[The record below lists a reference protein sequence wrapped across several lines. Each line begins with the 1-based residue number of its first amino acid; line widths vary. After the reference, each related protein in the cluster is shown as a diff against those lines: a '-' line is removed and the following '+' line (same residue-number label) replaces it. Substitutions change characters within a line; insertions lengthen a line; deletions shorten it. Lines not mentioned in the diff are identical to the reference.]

1 MKIGKSKFLA
11 LKSSADQIRQST
23 GYGGLQKILS
33 AKSRDYTE
41 GVLSNFKSIQDP
53 DMRKFV
59 DIMLE
64 DIDGAF
70 FGNEI
75 AAKIQDLGA
84 GADNE
89 QGSEDVSVLAKF
101 NNNIDLFLD
110 RHKTLKDN
118 VGDKKGCKTSSFIPT
133 TVIAEANNNSSTKTS
148 KSDESPKG
156 QSKTDPSLVLVNA
169 NHLDFSP
176 TTALTSE
183 IEIFANAIPTH
194 EFSRCVPF
202 LDVQFQTATTSVKD
216 GKPNSISL
224 AKMILGP
231 ESVVG
236 KKTNNLL
243 ASAQPEGTPDDA
255 KTSTFGMELF
265 TSPQTLVPLNR
276 EARTVPL
283 LDPFKP
289 LMSIESVDISIV
301 PAAGLIEKKTARMQL
316 TLHDRSRLHEIAELI
331 RPENYGTNELLLEW
345 GWSHP
350 DNSGD
355 NAYGTFL
362 NAMRAKEKFSVYNS
376 TFSLEGDG
384 QVRITLDLFAQGSSD
399 LLLVSILDNTTLKD
413 EGRAIQKLSK
423 QIRDTIGETEKVLKR
438 KMIKPVQVLSGHLSS
453 NSTIFAE
460 DLNALQKQ
468 LSAKTQKL
476 KGKEAVAVAEIQKSL
491 ARLSERKKSFTTV
504 KSEILDEILKKMMLT
519 LDPFHPA
526 IRPFLDQGTGKEK
539 SKASR
544 YISVGKIF
552 GQFVGRPLLATN
564 KYAEVQMFFYGF
576 GTQSGRNGALAR
588 YTVGEFLINKDE
600 FRSAL
605 NHLINSTRES
615 QIPIQA
621 FINYIINTF
630 IKYPDSVLTNVKAKG
645 FINNKLNERGVRP
658 APDTGLKRN
667 KKGELTKAAQQK
679 LDKHREFMSTF
690 RAPNVN
696 VKFEAVPVS
705 PNSEYAKHFNTD
717 QKTIL
722 KVHVFDMNGGRS
734 DGFTQIVGASSNNFE
749 TVKDISNN
757 LRKARTAKGKSQS
770 DSLKAHSE
778 QLKSLIKQFE
788 EANPAFVK
796 KINSAGAD
804 EYRIN
809 VPFHELKRILAQN
822 YPTLVYGAE
831 GSVMTAA
838 QFGSIQDQGFKNLQL
853 YRYGRNP
860 ERSPAGTADNG
871 LPIKIQPTN
880 ASITMLGC
888 PLLRYS
894 QHFFIDFGTGTSA
907 DDMYY
912 AKTVSHS
919 IRPGSFTT
927 SLQLSTRDAD
937 GKFESTLSLLNKASQ
952 FIEDAKPAAANK

>member
-33 AKSRDYTE
+33 AKSRTASRQ
-41 GVLSNFKSIQDP
+41 GLSNFKAIQDAA
-53 DMRKFV
+53 MRQFV
-59 DIMLE
+59 DIMVE
-64 DIDGAF
+64 DTDGAF
-70 FGNEI
+70 FGNEM
-75 AAKIQDLGA
+75 AAKIQDLGS
-84 GADNE
+84 GADDT
-89 QGSEDVSVLAKF
+89 QGAENASILAKF
-101 NNNIDLFLD
+101 NSNIDLFLD
-110 RHKTLKDN
+110 KHKSVEDN
-118 VGDKKGCKTSSFIPT
+118 VGSLKGNKTSNFVPS
-133 TVIAEANNNSSTKTS
+133 TVIAEASNNSSNKPAQG
-148 KSDESPKG
+148 DEAPKG
-156 QSKTDPSLVLVNA
+156 RSKTDPSLVLVNA

-176 TTALTSE
+176 TTALTAE

-216 GKPNSISL
+216 GKPNSLSL

-231 ESVVG
+231 ESLRA
-236 KKTNNLL
+236 KSTNNLL
-243 ASAQPEGTPDDA
+243 ASAQPEGTPVDV

-265 TSPQTLVPLNR
+265 TSPQTLTPLNR

-350 DNSGD
+350 DNSGN

-362 NAMRAKEKFSVYNS
+362 NAMRIKEKFSVYNS

-399 LLLVSILDNTTLKD
+399 LLLVSILDNETLKD
-413 EGRAIQKLSK
+413 EGSAIEKLSK

-438 KMIKPVQVLSGHLSS
+438 KMIKPVQVLSGHLAS
-453 NSTIFAE
+453 NTTIFAE

-468 LSAKTQKL
+468 LNAKTQKL
-476 KGKEAVAVAEIQKSL
+476 KGKESTAVAEIQKSL
-491 ARLSERKKSFTTV
+491 AKIAERKNAFTTV
-504 KSEILDEILKKMMLT
+504 KSEILDEILKKMMST
-519 LDPFHPA
+519 VDPFHPN
-526 IRPFLDQGTGKEK
+526 IRSFLDAGTGKEK
-539 SKASR
+539 SKISR
-544 YISVGKIF
+544 YISVGKLF
-552 GQFVGRPLLATN
+552 GQFVGRPLLATD

-576 GTQSGRNGALAR
+576 STQSGRNGALAP

-615 QIPIQA
+615 QIPIQT
-621 FINYIINTF
+621 FISYIINTF

-645 FINNKLNERGVRP
+645 FINNKLNERGTRP
-658 APDTGLKRN
+658 APDVKLQRN
-667 KKGELTKAAQQK
+667 KKGNLTKAAQEK

-690 RAPNVN
+690 RAPNVS

-705 PNSEYAKHFNTD
+705 PNSEYAKHFDTD

-734 DGFTQIVGASSNNFE
+734 DAFTQIVGASSNNFE
-749 TVKDISNN
+749 TVKDISNS
-757 LRKARTAKGKSQS
+757 LRKARTSKGKSQS
-770 DSLKAHSE
+770 DSLKAHSQ
-778 QLKSLIKQFE
+778 QLKTLIKQFE
-788 EANPAFVK
+788 NVNPAFVK
-796 KINSAGAD
+796 KINSAGAP
-804 EYRIN
+804 EYKIN
-809 VPFHELKRILAQN
+809 VPFHELKKILAQN
-822 YPTLVYGAE
+822 YPTLVYGSE
-831 GSVMTAA
+831 GSVITSA

-860 ERSPAGTADNG
+860 DRSPSGTADNG

-894 QHFFIDFGTGTSA
+894 QHYFVDFGTGTSA

-927 SLQLSTRDAD
+927 SVQLSTRDAD

-952 FIEDAKPAAANK
+952 FIEDAKPDSSDS

>member
-33 AKSRDYTE
+33 SKSRTE
-41 GVLSNFKSIQDP
+41 SRQGLSNYKAIQDAA
-53 DMRKFV
+53 MRQFV
-59 DIMLE
+59 DIMVE
-64 DIDGAF
+64 DTDGAF
-70 FGNEI
+70 FGNEM
-75 AAKIQDLGA
+75 AAKIQDLGS
-84 GADNE
+84 GADNT
-89 QGSEDVSVLAKF
+89 QGAENASILAKF

-110 RHKTLKDN
+110 KHKSVEGN
-118 VGDKKGCKTSSFIPT
+118 IGSKKGCKTSNFVSS
-133 TVIAEANNNSSTKTS
+133 TVIAESSNNSSNKPTQG
-148 KSDESPKG
+148 DEAPKG
-156 QSKTDPSLVLVNA
+156 RSKTDPSLVLVNA

-176 TTALTSE
+176 TTALTAE

-216 GKPNSISL
+216 DKPNSLSL

-231 ESVVG
+231 VSVKG
-236 KKTNNLL
+236 KATNNLL
-243 ASAQPEGTPDDA
+243 VSAQPEGTPVDV

-265 TSPQTLVPLNR
+265 TSPQTLTPLNR
-276 EARTVPL
+276 EQRTVPL

-350 DNSGD
+350 DNSGN

-362 NAMRAKEKFSVYNS
+362 NAMRVKEKFSVYNS

-399 LLLVSILDNTTLKD
+399 LLLVSILDNETLKE
-413 EGRAIQKLSK
+413 EGKAIEKLSK

-438 KMIKPVQVLSGHLSS
+438 KMIKPVQILSGHLAS
-453 NSTIFAE
+453 NTTIFAE

-468 LSAKTQKL
+468 LNAKTQKL
-476 KGKEAVAVAEIQKSL
+476 KGKESTAVAEIQKSL
-491 ARLSERKKSFTTV
+491 AKIAERKNAFTTV
-504 KSEILDEILKKMMLT
+504 KSEILDEILKKMMST
-519 LDPFHPA
+519 VDPFHPN
-526 IRPFLDQGTGKEK
+526 IRSFLDAGTGKEK
-539 SKASR
+539 SKISR
-544 YISVGKIF
+544 YISVGKLF
-552 GQFVGRPLLATN
+552 GQFVGRPLLATD

-576 GTQSGRNGALAR
+576 STQSGRNGALAP

-615 QIPIQA
+615 QIPIQT

-645 FINNKLNERGVRP
+645 FINNKLNERGARP
-658 APDTGLKRN
+658 APDVKLQRN
-667 KKGELTKAAQQK
+667 KKGNLTKAAQEK

-690 RAPNVN
+690 RAPNVS

-705 PNSEYAKHFNTD
+705 PNSEYAKHFDTD

-734 DGFTQIVGASSNNFE
+734 DAFTQIVGASSNNFE
-749 TVKDISNN
+749 TVKDISNS
-757 LRKARTAKGKSQS
+757 LRKARTSKGKPQS

-778 QLKSLIKQFE
+778 QLKSLIHQFE

-809 VPFHELKRILAQN
+809 VSFHELKRILAQN
-822 YPTLVYGAE
+822 YPTLVYGSE

-860 ERSPAGTADNG
+860 DRSPAGTADNG

-894 QHFFIDFGTGTSA
+894 QHYFVDFGTGTSA

-927 SLQLSTRDAD
+927 SVQLSTRDAD

-952 FIEDAKPAAANK
+952 FIEDAKPDSSDS